1 MTTEPLPQQNGGEGA
16 ATSPAPSPLTTPG
29 ADEFV
34 ITDAPLPDHTV
45 TEDVDDALSSRGPE
59 RTQRLK
65 ALAGERPKRE
75 KRPPR
80 ERKPVAAAP
89 RGGFVKPLT
98 EMYGF
103 IALAIMPLDPQ
114 CAMAIMEAAPK
125 AAESLDA
132 LAKNNDAVKRVL
144 IMLTQTSAWGAVIS
158 AHLPII
164 IAVSVHH
171 VPAIKNSAFGSL
183 MAGVNSGD
191 TQE

>member
-1 MTTEPLPQQNGGEGA
+1 MTEPAPQQNGGTDEA
-16 ATSPAPSPLTTPG
+16 ATPSSVPLSN
-29 ADEFV
+29 EFV
-34 ITDAPLPDHTV
+34 ITDAELPDHTAS
-45 TEDVDDALSSRGPE
+45 EVDEALSARGPE

-65 ALAGERPKRE
+65 ALVGERPKRE
-75 KRPPR
+75 ARPPR
-80 ERKPVAAAP
+80 EKKAAVSAP

-103 IALAIMPLDPQ
+103 IALALMPLDAQ

-171 VPAIKNSAFGSL
+171 IPAVKNSAFGSL
-183 MAGVNSGD
+183 MASVNSGD
-191 TQE
+191 TQA